1 MHSLQQSCLETL
13 KLCHAVSRYYVFLL
27 IMLNSKQQ
35 KFCHEYIID
44 QNGAQ
49 AAIRAGYSPRA
60 ANVKGAQLLTIVSI
74 RTKIQSLQN
83 EIAARLK
90 LDAESI
96 AMEYKSIGFS
106 NITDYLNSDFS
117 LKDISRLPRFLTAA
131 IESIKIRKVGNAVYT
146 EIKLLDKLKALEALA
161 KHLGMFG
168 EHRVQKEKQS
178 LDLSKLTEE
187 ERSQIARL
195 LMKAA

>member
-1 MHSLQQSCLETL
+1 M
-13 KLCHAVSRYYVFLL
+13 
-27 IMLNSKQQ
+27 MLNSKQQ
-35 KFCHEYIID
+35 KFCHEYTID

-49 AAIRAGYSPRA
+49 SAIRAGYSSRT

-83 EIAARLK
+83 EIAERLK

-106 NITDYLNSDFS
+106 NIADYLNSDFS
-117 LKDISRLPRFLTAA
+117 FKDISRLPRLITAA
-131 IESIKIRKVGNAVYT
+131 IESIKIRRVGNAVYT
-146 EIKLLDKLKALEALA
+146 EIKLFDKLKALDALG

-168 EHRVQKEKQS
+168 EHRVQEEKPS
-178 LDLSKLTEE
+178 LDLSKLTDEE
-187 ERSQIARL
+187 ISQIARL